1 VTRVD
6 NCIFCG
12 IVAGDAPANIVLDTD
27 DILAFLDIRPVT
39 RGHVLVIPKAH
50 STDLESLEP
59 SIGKAMFD
67 AGQQI
72 AKALRRSDLRADG
85 SNLVLNDGKAA
96 FQTVFH
102 THLHVVPRWNGDKL
116 RFVAG
121 FLTRRPKD
129 QEATAEAIRAGMERL
144 AAEDHR

>member
-1 VTRVD
+1 MTRVD

-59 SIGKAMFD
+59 SPPVASWRWFESSEVPVRTGSCD
-67 AGQQI
+67 SAG
-72 AKALRRSDLRADG
+72 ARCS
-85 SNLVLNDGKAA
+85 
-96 FQTVFH
+96 
-102 THLHVVPRWNGDKL
+102 
-116 RFVAG
+116 
-121 FLTRRPKD
+121 
-129 QEATAEAIRAGMERL
+129 
-144 AAEDHR
+144 